1 MSNGSRRGRRA
12 RGEIEQLPSG
22 SLRVRVYAGI
32 DPVSKRRRYLT
43 ETVPAGPV
51 AARHAEAV
59 RSRLLDQVRR
69 QHERPP
75 SAPTGGPVHGGPGTS
90 TAPPAT
96 GVRPA
101 AATVPAAPGSPAPTV
116 SPAAGAPTGGRR
128 RSRRGEPTLTT
139 IALLAD
145 VSAPTV
151 SKVLNGR
158 TGVAAE
164 TRARVESLL
173 REHGYRRPELGTP
186 NASVEVVF
194 YGMQSNLAVLIMQG
208 VQQVAGAHRLAVGF
222 TDARRQVS
230 EGRFWARDLLARR
243 PTGVIAVH
251 LGFTSEQHALL
262 AASAIPLVVL
272 DPTGEPP
279 LHAVP
284 SVATTNWSG
293 GFEAARHLLD
303 LGHRQIGVIS
313 GPTERLCAK
322 ARLDGARAALE
333 AAGVGLPARW
343 LRFGHWFSF
352 EDGLNLGQ
360 ELLRQNPAPTAIVCG
375 NDLQALGVYEA
386 ARLAGRRIPQDLSV
400 VGFDDIPYTMFCGP
414 PMTSVRQPLT
424 EMAAA
429 ATRMALTL
437 AANESLAQTRVE
449 LATTLVVRGS
459 TAVAPQ
465 H

>member
-1 MSNGSRRGRRA
+1 MSDSSRRGRRA

-59 RSRLLDQVRR
+59 RSRLLDRVRR
-69 QHERPP
+69 QPTP
-75 SAPTGGPVHGGPGTS
+75 AAPTGDPVAGRSGGTPGTP
-90 TAPPAT
+90 AAVPPAT
-96 GVRPA
+96 AAADPARTTIPTVGRPA
-101 AATVPAAPGSPAPTV
+101 GEP
-116 SPAAGAPTGGRR
+116 R
-128 RSRRGEPTLTT
+128 RSRRRGEPTLTT
-139 IALLAD
+139 IAQLAD

-222 TDARRQVS
+222 IDARRQVS

-243 PTGVIAVH
+243 PTGVIAVN

-262 AASAIPLVVL
+262 AASAIPLVVI

-284 SVATTNWSG
+284 SVTTTNWSG
-293 GFEAARHLLD
+293 GFEAARHVLD
-303 LGHRQIGVIS
+303 LGHRQVGVIS

-333 AAGVGLPARW
+333 AAGAGLPARR

-352 EDGLNLGQ
+352 EDGLSLGQ
-360 ELLRQNPAPTAIVCG
+360 ELLRQNPTPTAIVCG

-429 ATRMALTL
+429 ATRMVLTL
-437 AANESLAQTRVE
+437 AANENLTQTRVE

-459 TAVAPQ
+459 TAAAPA

>member
-1 MSNGSRRGRRA
+1 MPVGSKPGRRA
-12 RGEIEQLPSG
+12 RGEIEELPSG

-51 AARHAEAV
+51 AARHAESV
-59 RSRLLDQVRR
+59 RSRLLDTVRR

-75 SAPTGGPVHGGPGTS
+75 APRTR
-90 TAPPAT
+90 ADDA
-96 GVRPA
+96 RPA
-101 AATVPAAPGSPAPTV
+101 PVDPLPDASVPTPAGRT
-116 SPAAGAPTGGRR
+116 TGPQR
-128 RSRRGEPTLTT
+128 RSRRRGEPTLTT
-139 IALLAD
+139 IAQLAD
-145 VSAPTV
+145 VSTPTV

-158 TGVAAE
+158 SGVAAE
-164 TRARVESLL
+164 TRARVEALL

-186 NASVEVVF
+186 HASVEVVF
-194 YGMQSNLAVLIMQG
+194 YGMQSNLAVMIMQG
-208 VQQVAGAHRLAVGF
+208 VQQVAGAHRFAVGF

-243 PTGVIAVH
+243 PAGVIAVH
-251 LGFTSEQHALL
+251 LGFASEQHALL

-284 SVATTNWSG
+284 SVTSTNWSG

-303 LGHRQIGVIS
+303 LGHRRIGVIS

-343 LRFGHWFSF
+343 LRHGHWFSF
-352 EDGLNLGQ
+352 EDGLNHGQ
-360 ELLRQNPAPTAIVCG
+360 ELLRQDPAPTAIVCG

-386 ARLAGRRIPQDLSV
+386 ARLAGRRIPRDLSV

-414 PMTSVRQPLT
+414 PMTSVRQPLA
-424 EMAAA
+424 EMGAVAA
-429 ATRMALTL
+429 RMVLTL
-437 AANESLAQTRVE
+437 AADKSLAQTRVE
-449 LATTLVVRGS
+449 LATTLVVRDS
-459 TAVAPQ
+459 TAVVYDQ
-465 H
+465 

>member
-1 MSNGSRRGRRA
+1 MPPGSTPGRRA
-12 RGEIEQLPSG
+12 RGEIERLPSG

-43 ETVPAGPV
+43 ETVPAGPL
-51 AARHAEAV
+51 AARDAETV
-59 RSRLLDQVRR
+59 RTLLLDTVRR
-69 QHERPP
+69 QHRRPT
-75 SAPTGGPVHGGPGTS
+75 AATGGPT
-90 TAPPAT
+90 
-96 GVRPA
+96 
-101 AATVPAAPGSPAPTV
+101 PAPTAGTPATALAPAPGAV
-116 SPAAGAPTGGRR
+116 PSPAGTAGARR
-128 RSRRGEPTLTT
+128 RSRRRGEPTLTT
-139 IALLAD
+139 IAALAD

-158 TGVAAE
+158 SGVAAQ
-164 TRARVESLL
+164 TRSRVEALL

-186 NASVEVVF
+186 SASVEVVF
-194 YGMQSNLAVLIMQG
+194 YGMQSNLAVTIMQG

-284 SVATTNWSG
+284 SVTATNWSG

-303 LGHRQIGVIS
+303 LGHRRIAVIS
-313 GPTERLCAK
+313 GPTDRLCAR

-333 AAGVGLPARW
+333 AEGVGLPARR
-343 LRFGHWFSF
+343 LRVGHWFSF
-352 EDGLNLGQ
+352 DDGLHLGR
-360 ELLRQNPAPTAIVCG
+360 ELLRQHPSPTAILCG

-386 ARLAGRRIPQDLSV
+386 ARLAGRRIPGDLSV
-400 VGFDDIPYTMFCGP
+400 VGFDDIPHTTLCGP

-424 EMAAA
+424 EMGEAAA
-429 ATRMALTL
+429 RMVLTL
-437 AANESLAQTRVE
+437 AANLSLAQTRVE
-449 LATTLVVRGS
+449 LATTLVVRDS
-459 TAVAPQ
+459 TAVAPGN
-465 H
+465 

>member
-1 MSNGSRRGRRA
+1 MSVGSRPGRRA
-12 RGEIEQLPSG
+12 RGEIEELPSG

-32 DPVSKRRRYLT
+32 DPASGRRRYLT
-43 ETVPAGPV
+43 ETVPAGPA
-51 AARHAEAV
+51 AARHAESV
-59 RSRLLDQVRR
+59 RSRLLDTVRR
-69 QHERPP
+69 QHARTPAPRTPADDARPAP
-75 SAPTGGPVHGGPGTS
+75 VDPTRDAPVPVPTTATGTPTG
-90 TAPPAT
+90 
-96 GVRPA
+96 R
-101 AATVPAAPGSPAPTV
+101 
-116 SPAAGAPTGGRR
+116 AAGPQ
-128 RSRRGEPTLTT
+128 RSSRRRGEPTLTT
-139 IALLAD
+139 IAQLAD

-158 TGVAAE
+158 SGVAAE
-164 TRARVESLL
+164 TRARVEALL

-186 NASVEVVF
+186 HASIEVVF
-194 YGMQSNLAVLIMQG
+194 YGMQSNLAVTIMQG
-208 VQQVAGAHRLAVGF
+208 VQQVAGAHRFAVGF

-284 SVATTNWSG
+284 SVTSTNWSG

-303 LGHRQIGVIS
+303 LGHRRIGVIS

-343 LRFGHWFSF
+343 LRHGHWFSF
-352 EDGLNLGQ
+352 EDGLNHGQ
-360 ELLRQNPAPTAIVCG
+360 ELLRQDPAPTAIVCG

-386 ARLAGRRIPQDLSV
+386 ARLAGRRIPRDLSV

-424 EMAAA
+424 EMGAVAA
-429 ATRMALTL
+429 RMVLTL

-449 LATTLVVRGS
+449 LATTLVVRDS
-459 TAVAPQ
+459 TAVAYD

>member
-1 MSNGSRRGRRA
+1 MSDSSTRGRRA

-51 AARHAEAV
+51 AARHADAV
-59 RSRLLDQVRR
+59 RRRLLDQVRR

-75 SAPTGGPVHGGPGTS
+75 SAPTGGPVDGGPGT
-90 TAPPAT
+90 T
-96 GVRPA
+96 
-101 AATVPAAPGSPAPTV
+101 
-116 SPAAGAPTGGRR
+116 AGAPAPGGTPATVVGAATAAAPTAAVAVGGPAGTRR
-128 RSRRGEPTLTT
+128 RSRRRGEPTLTT
-139 IALLAD
+139 IAQLAD

-158 TGVAAE
+158 AGVAAE
-164 TRARVESLL
+164 TRSRVESLL

-186 NASVEVVF
+186 HASVEVVF

-293 GFEAARHLLD
+293 GFEAARHVLD
-303 LGHRQIGVIS
+303 LGHRRIGVIS

-386 ARLAGRRIPQDLSV
+386 ARLAGRRIPEDLSV

-429 ATRMALTL
+429 ATRMVLTL

-459 TAVAPQ
+459 TAVAPP